1 MEVYTDGYV
10 CQFRILRRKYGISLQ
25 ELARHAGISFQHISS
40 IELCQTTGSAASH
53 KRIEKAMQDIL
64 ESRQTDVAKYL
75 CEFCSLRQ
83 HLFDKVKESE
93 AMEDGK

>member
-10 CQFRILRRKYGISLQ
+10 CQFRILRRKYGISVQ
-25 ELARHAGISFQHISS
+25 ELARFSKISFQHISS
-40 IELCQTTGSAASH
+40 IELCQIKGSAASH
-53 KRIEKAMQDIL
+53 KRIEKAMQAIL
-64 ESRQTDVAKYL
+64 ESRQTDAEKYL

-93 AMEDGK
+93 AMMDGK